1 MLFYVGRMC
10 LGLIHIHNCATKDQ
24 KVHCDGATCGENSTV
39 FLGQITFHN
48 MSCGRILWP
57 LWEPHGLWKNT
68 ATLVRTKDGGCQGI
82 MVWTSGPALGSQT
95 VIPWQQRFTLYW
107 PQHHCVDLKCGWWFD
122 EMTLFSTQVFI
133 LLLLELMLL
142 LRLKSLV
149 QQMKMHWL
157 LLLFCMS
164 TFYLLEIA
172 CMTSTQIGGDFCL
185 ASIRI
190 QFWSSSVSMV
200 PIPASSQFH
209 TNSSAF
215 IHHNIQKNTSHLL
228 STRFM

>member
-24 KVHCDGATCGENSTV
+24 KVHCDGATWGENSTV

-82 MVWTSGPALGSQT
+82 MVWTSGPALGSHT

-142 LRLKSLV
+142 LRLKSLL

-172 CMTSTQIGGDFCL
+172 CMTSTQIRGDFCL
-185 ASIRI
+185 ASICI
-190 QFWSSSVSMV
+190 QFWSSVSMV

-228 STRFM
+228 STGFM